1 MVVPRSDDELYG
13 EEDAAHRVFVAAPDD
28 DTAAFSS
35 TELRAPPPRDGQG
48 SFAAGLA
55 RRLTLGRYQAR
66 LKPRYGSRR
75 WRSILSSQPTRAL
88 QVSWPTRAL

>member
-1 MVVPRSDDELYG
+1 MPRSDDELYG

-66 LKPRYGSRR
+66 LKPRYGSLALARPG
-75 WRSILSSQPTRAL
+75 SSAETRK
-88 QVSWPTRAL
+88 